1 MNYFWVLKGLYNTF
15 ITSAWWGGEPL
26 NLTASPQCW
35 RDILRACAKN
45 TFPWELVWCSNP
57 ETGSDILCPKTDF
70 TGSRKICFRHHGDI
84 LSDSS
89 FLFIFTFHLPCI
101 ERSCCCQES
110 TIDNNSVI
118 GSVSSTMDHDRFL
131 GYFFLFSL
139 LFPFQNS
146 IFIEC
151 LKASAEHVWTLH
163 WKDYKSPGVLN

>member
-35 RDILRACAKN
+35 RDILRAYAKN

-57 ETGSDILCPKTDF
+57 ETGSDTLCPKTDF

-89 FLFIFTFHLPCI
+89 FLFIFTYPVSNVPVAVRKAPLIITASLDLLVLPWI
-101 ERSCCCQES
+101 M
-110 TIDNNSVI
+110 T
-118 GSVSSTMDHDRFL
+118 GFW
-131 GYFFLFSL
+131 FFFSL

-163 WKDYKSPGVLN
+163 CKDYKSPGVLN

>member
-35 RDILRACAKN
+35 RDILWAYAKN

-89 FLFIFTFHLPCI
+89 FLFIFTYPALNVPVAVRKAPLI
-101 ERSCCCQES
+101 I
-110 TIDNNSVI
+110 T
-118 GSVSSTMDHDRFL
+118 VSLDLLVRPWIMTGFW
-131 GYFFLFSL
+131 FFFSL

-151 LKASAEHVWTLH
+151 LKASAEHVWALH